1 MLEYHL
7 FGIWFSWNR
16 AQWKWKSL
24 TLHRKHRVEFRPTF
38 FLSIL
43 GIHVPTWCPEKV
55 CPFLIG
61 PQWLIVVNTF
71 SYPYAL
77 KRMKNTMSF
86 IFSPIFC
93 NVSFA
98 EKCHRYLPSV
108 GWLHLHSS
116 RMMTTTC
123 WVLIFAIAQR
133 EERYKSKLWELA
145 RCSTTLEN
153 GKHPLAQNCNVL
165 QLATTKSN
173 ATFLCKITMIVHSHW
188 PSKLCSSSTK
198 GQTTTPKIIIE

>member
-1 MLEYHL
+1 MKVKKSYAAQKTPGWISSHFFSVNFGNSCAHL
-7 FGIWFSWNR
+7 MPRES
-16 AQWKWKSL
+16 
-24 TLHRKHRVEFRPTF
+24 
-38 FLSIL
+38 
-43 GIHVPTWCPEKV
+43 VPD
-55 CPFLIG
+55 PFLIG

-71 SYPYAL
+71 SYPYEL

-86 IFSPIFC
+86 IFSPFFC
-93 NVSFA
+93 NVSFV